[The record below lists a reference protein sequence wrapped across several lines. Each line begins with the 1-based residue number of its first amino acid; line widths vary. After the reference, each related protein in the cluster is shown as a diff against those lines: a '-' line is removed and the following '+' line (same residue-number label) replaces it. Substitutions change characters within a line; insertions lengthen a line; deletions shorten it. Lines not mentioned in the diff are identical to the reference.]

1 MEKFFIICT
10 EWKKPEQLIT
20 TPQFANELFTA
31 LCDYYG
37 IDSGEIRKEYKP
49 GDCTHLIHA
58 VAEYNDG
65 DKLEIITQ
73 QGGTNGSKA

>member
-49 GDCTHLIHA
+49 
-58 VAEYNDG
+58 AEYNDG

-73 QGGTNGSKA
+73 QGGTK